1 MDVPLNKIHPH
12 ESMTNMSKIERRNQG
27 SQIQSGSFLGSPLL
41 ESMPLG
47 CAPVFFKSSRL
58 CRGGYVG
65 YMPPYFQM
73 ELYTVH
79 DATWCQPRISAETCI
94 LCDIFGGEQNAEPH
108 GHMAGRD
115 WLMGL
120 CLCIWKEPDRAVD
133 EPRWP
138 ALHSEARRVLGRVLG
153 QLWCGSRMDAAVVVW
168 EPEC

>member
-1 MDVPLNKIHPH
+1 MPFNKNPFSCLVRI
-12 ESMTNMSKIERRNQG
+12 EMTKLETLHWAVRQF
-27 SQIQSGSFLGSPLL
+27 FLSPW
-41 ESMPLG
+41 G
-47 CAPVFFKSSRL
+47 CAVVCML
-58 CRGGYVG
+58 DYIG

-79 DATWCQPRISAETCI
+79 DATWCQPRISVETCI